1 MLYNIYIFVNIKTH
15 SVSQPGSTA
24 DYKLSYNIIALDFD
38 TPIKEKLLKSRKMNL
53 KEENSKMFS
62 KYSLT
67 IKCYKRAPLVKNV
80 CPLRLDKYSGVPAIG
95 FLK

>member
-1 MLYNIYIFVNIKTH
+1 MKTH
-15 SVSQPGSTA
+15 SVSQPVTWAA

-62 KYSLT
+62 KYSPT
-67 IKCYKRAPLVKNV
+67 IKCYKKGTVGKVSRFDRMSRAP
-80 CPLRLDKYSGVPAIG
+80 RSAE
-95 FLK
+95 